1 MKTVK
6 KKEIERAIRRICIT
20 KTQAETTD
28 TKMDKQTLSDAL
40 AAYDNSKNLKSIIFK
55 PNIRRTIMKT
65 KLRRLTAAA
74 IAFACLVTLCYGV
87 GKLVTT
93 FFVVDE
99 VVVTY
104 PDEKYGGESAY
115 GWRAAVM
122 TNEPLS
128 DEEITKKVDEYG
140 YDPNDPNNVRR
151 KEEMKQIFKEL
162 HELRQAGK
170 FERTFVKEDEQ
181 DGIKIRFYKDH
192 FTLSSGKT
200 ITMDIQES
208 WKDGKLIGTG
218 GGFGGG
224 GWGGGAAEN

>member
-1 MKTVK
+1 MKSPAEVERLVK
-6 KKEIERAIRRICIT
+6 KFRIKPTEQMRER
-20 KTQAETTD
+20 
-28 TKMDKQTLSDAL
+28 TLTDAL
-40 AAYDNSKNLKSIIFK
+40 KAQEEIKKTESAVTR
-55 PNIRRTIMKT
+55 PNIWRIIMKT
-65 KLRRLTAAA
+65 KLNKLTAAS
-74 IAFACLVTLCYGV
+74 IAFACLVPLCYGV

-115 GWRAAVM
+115 GWRAGVM
-122 TNEPLS
+122 TNESLS
-128 DEEITKKVDEYG
+128 DEEIAKKVDEYG

-200 ITMDIQES
+200 ITMNIQES
-208 WKDGKLIGTG
+208 WKDGKLIGAG

>member
-1 MKTVK
+1 MKSLAEVEKLVKKFRIKPTVK
-6 KKEIERAIRRICIT
+6 MREKTLIDALKAHEEIKKTES
-20 KTQAETTD
+20 AETRT
-28 TKMDKQTLSDAL
+28 
-40 AAYDNSKNLKSIIFK
+40 
-55 PNIRRTIMKT
+55 NIWRTIMKT
-65 KLRRLTAAA
+65 KLSKLTAAA
-74 IAFACLVTLCYGV
+74 IAFACLIPLCYGV

-104 PDEKYGGESAY
+104 PDEKYGGESSY

-128 DEEITKKVDEYG
+128 DEEIAEKVDEYG

-151 KEEMKQIFKEL
+151 KEEMKQIFEEL

-170 FERTFVKEDEQ
+170 FERTFIKEDEQ

>member
-1 MKTVK
+1 MKSLAQVEILVKKFRIKPTVK
-6 KKEIERAIRRICIT
+6 MRE
-20 KTQAETTD
+20 KT
-28 TKMDKQTLSDAL
+28 LIDAL
-40 AAYDNSKNLKSIIFK
+40 KAQEEFK
-55 PNIRRTIMKT
+55 KTESAVTRPNIWRIIMKT
-65 KLRRLTAAA
+65 KLSKLTAAA
-74 IAFACLVTLCYGV
+74 IAFACLIPLCYGV